1 LFAAQKDD
9 SRLLVGVVA
18 SLVPG
23 NLVLAAAVGNQRLT
37 AEDGCWWEE
46 HLVGVLGMVGVV
58 GG

>member
-1 LFAAQKDD
+1 MLAAQKRD
-9 SRLLVGVVA
+9 SRLMVGDA
-18 SLVPG
+18 SLVFG